1 MAKLL
6 IDDKHDKVSGHIF
19 EKYNILFNT
28 YL

>member
-1 MAKLL
+1 MAKPP

>member
-1 MAKLL
+1 MAKPL
-6 IDDKHDKVSGHIF
+6 IDEKHDKVSGHIF